1 MRPERTARNMKVTN
15 KKGNNTLIIA
25 AAAVILLAAMAYL
38 FLSGTDSGKD
48 KTDADIKFPDY
59 VYTDALA
66 LNAYTYAT
74 KHPDVLEQIPCY
86 CGCGGH
92 SGHRFLRDCF
102 IHDDWTYDEHARVC
116 DVCIGETIKVQNYLA
131 QGKTLKE
138 ARALIDQEYGPKYA
152 DGRTSTPPVSDNYK
166 PILTAKLAASPVTK
180 AVPATTAPQIDLSS
194 LSLPDNFR
202 SLSDGLKFIPEGIS
216 WAYFTNLKQGT
227 GIEQGYMPPLDFYG
241 TPIIGM
247 LNSEYSES
255 SWVELH
261 DIGKTLSNVQSRAG
275 NNADNILYTRPFI
288 YSTKD
293 RTNGV
298 LALFREQTNAT
309 AYNSYRSILEKVD
322 DENAGFAKINT
333 VAPSFADASYIGL
346 VKSGNDVKGEI
357 AFSIKDSASVLPMAK
372 FDDLKNSSSGRGF
385 RSYDVITENNTLII
399 RMTSNLNSVIT
410 EATKNYGIE
419 I

>member
-1 MRPERTARNMKVTN
+1 MKPERKAKNKIVTQ
-15 KKGNNTLIIA
+15 KKGDNTFLI
-25 AAAVILLAAMAYL
+25 AAAVILVAAMAYL

-102 IHDDWTYDEHARVC
+102 IQDDRTYDEHARYC
-116 DVCIGETIKVQNYLA
+116 DVCIGEAIKVQNYLA

-138 ARALIDQEYGPKYA
+138 ARTLIDNEYGPKYA
-152 DGRTSTPPVSDNYK
+152 DGRTSTPPVSDNYQ
-166 PILTAKLAASPVTK
+166 PILTAKLAASPATT
-180 AVPATTAPQIDLSS
+180 AVPATTAPQADLSS
-194 LSLPDNFR
+194 LSLPDNFK
-202 SLSDGLKFIPEGIS
+202 SLSDGLKFIPSGIS
-216 WAYFTNLKQGT
+216 WAYFTNLKLST
-227 GIEQGYMPPLDFYG
+227 GVEQGFMPGQDFYG

-247 LNSEYSES
+247 LNLEYPDGSF
-255 SWVELH
+255 VELH
-261 DIGKTLSNVQSRAG
+261 DIGKNLASVKSNAG
-275 NNADNILYTRPFI
+275 NNVDNILNTRPFI
-288 YSTKD
+288 FSTKE
-293 RTNGV
+293 RTNSIISLIKEPG
-298 LALFREQTNAT
+298 NAT
-309 AYNSYRSILEKVD
+309 AYNSYRSILDKVD

-333 VAPSFADASYIGL
+333 VVPSFANASYIGL

-357 AFSIKDSASVLPMAK
+357 ALSIKDSAAVPLTK
-372 FDDLKNSSSGRGF
+372 FNDFKNSSSGRGF
-385 RSYDVITENNTLII
+385 RSYDVIMQNNTLII
-399 RMTSNLNSVIT
+399 RMTSNLNSVIS

>member
-1 MRPERTARNMKVTN
+1 MRPERKARNMKVYK

-25 AAAVILLAAMAYL
+25 AAAIILLAAIAYAV
-38 FLSGTDSGKD
+38 FNGGSAKD
-48 KTDADIKFPDY
+48 EANIEIKFPDY

-116 DVCIGETIKVQNYLA
+116 DVCIGEAIKVQNYLA

-152 DGRTSTPPVSDNYK
+152 DGRTSTPPVSDNYI
-166 PILTAKLAASPVTK
+166 PILTAKLAASPVTTG
-180 AVPATTAPQIDLSS
+180 VPATTAPQADLSS
-194 LSLPDNFR
+194 LSLADNFR
-202 SLSDGLKFIPEGIS
+202 SLSDGLKFIPAGIS
-216 WAYFTNLKQGT
+216 WAYFANLKQGT
-227 GIEQGYMPPLDFYG
+227 GIEQGSMPGADFYG

-247 LNSEYSES
+247 LNVEYSES

-288 YSTKD
+288 YSTND
-293 RTNGV
+293 RTNTV
-298 LALFREQTNAT
+298 LALFKEQSNSTS
-309 AYNSYRSILEKVD
+309 YNSYRSILEKVD

-346 VKSGNDVKGEI
+346 VKSGSDVTGEI
-357 AFSIKDSASVLPMAK
+357 AFSIKDNAAVPLAT
-372 FDDLKNSSSGRGF
+372 FNDLKNSSQGRGF
-385 RSYDVITENNTLII
+385 RSYDVNMENNTLII
-399 RMTSNLNSVIT
+399 RMTSNLNSVIS
-410 EATKNYGIE
+410 EATNNYGIE